1 MRLRT
6 LKNISCFIVMFCMF
20 FSSVICVKA
29 ADRISWNKKMISGGN
44 ILYWVS
50 TDVAYASNIRA
61 AETEIEI
68 PAAGYKNSMK
78 LSKTTEKK
86 QSQMDFYQYSDA
98 NSSTVAYTYILI
110 SSRLT
115 NSNEC

>member
-61 AETEIEI
+61 A
-68 PAAGYKNSMK
+68 
-78 LSKTTEKK
+78 
-86 QSQMDFYQYSDA
+86 D
-98 NSSTVAYTYILI
+98 
-110 SSRLT
+110 RL
-115 NSNEC
+115 